1 MRFTNVFTSKDC
13 DNTIKGWIALLCTV
27 IAYNPR
33 QALASNFPDLA
44 FGDVEQKGDCIAL
57 LQGFLSGYKMGYQ
70 NGTYNAQAAPSDQG
84 PQLCVPSDLSPGK
97 IYDDI
102 YPHIPE
108 GHGYLDMSLF
118 VAALK
123 TYPCEANQD

>member
-1 MRFTNVFTSKDC
+1 MRLH
-13 DNTIKGWIALLCTV
+13 LLAAIFV
-27 IAYNPR
+27 IAYNPF
-33 QALASNFPDLA
+33 QARASDFLDLA
-44 FGDVEQKGDCIAL
+44 CGDVEQKGYCIAL
-57 LQGFLSGYKMGYQ
+57 LQGFLSGYKMGYH

-108 GHGYLDMSLF
+108 GLGYLDMSLF

-123 TYPCEANQD
+123 AYPCEESED